1 MKSSR
6 QLGWLSSFLALFTVG
21 LAKPGKPVEMSTAIA
36 SGPELATAEPAGTAP
51 EVTRSQSLITL
62 KRLEKP
68 IDWEKAREFQLSAR
82 LSVNTQLNRPKFIR
96 PAPRKDK
103 TLRSAEMRWNVPSK
117 TAMPVHG
124 VGLQSAVVI
133 TFPVQVG
140 DDKLARAA

>member
-68 IDWEKAREFQLSAR
+68 REFQLSAR